1 MVKARQEA
9 ERADADRLVEEVAHP
24 FVISVVARRIDPRGE
39 TAVEGTVQRR
49 RAHAADLR
57 ADAGE
62 RGLVRAAGHP
72 GRDRVAHDGPDPEG
86 GRAHVV
92 RLPIPAG
99 QHDAVLLELVHH
111 ADDARPG
118 LFALGLHLNLVIRS
132 RTVFHGDVHRPV
144 DVARAGQHGH
154 RHRFAGF
161 VRPRAQRPAN
171 QQRRRNG
178 DAESPLDENHPD
190 HVRPSFHVTFPSQ
203 HDYTKGLHDIQHIPS
218 CQSRIS

>member
-1 MVKARQEA
+1 MVEARQEA

-39 TAVEGTVQRR
+39 TAVEGAVQLR

-57 ADAGE
+57 ADTGE
-62 RGLVRAAGHP
+62 RGLVRAAVRPVRG
-72 GRDRVAHDGPDPEG
+72 RVAHDGPDPEV

-99 QHDAVLLELVHH
+99 QYDAVHVELVHL
-111 ADDARPG
+111 AGDARPVP
-118 LFALGLHLNLVIRS
+118 FALGLHLNLVLRS
-132 RTVFHGDVHRPV
+132 RTVFHCDVHRPV
-144 DVARAGQHGH
+144 DVARADQHG
-154 RHRFAGF
+154 RCHRFAGF
-161 VRPRAQRPAN
+161 VRPRAQRSAN

-190 HVRPSFHVTFPSQ
+190 HVRPSFHVTFTNR
-203 HDYTKGLHDIQHIPS
+203 HDCTKHLHDIQHIPS
-218 CQSRIS
+218 CQSRIP